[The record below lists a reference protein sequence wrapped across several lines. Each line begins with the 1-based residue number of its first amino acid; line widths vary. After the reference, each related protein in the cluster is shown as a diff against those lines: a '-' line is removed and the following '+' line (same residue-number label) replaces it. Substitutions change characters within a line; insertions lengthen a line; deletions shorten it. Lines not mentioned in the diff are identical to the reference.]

1 MDSGLQGAHLCPYQT
16 RSLFQWLSGLPGLSV
31 PSTWFAYILQAT
43 VIVQTAKAHGP
54 PKELGLV
61 ALYLALKL
69 HLGDSAPSRQEIMRL
84 DRGIRLS
91 HGRFSTLERNLVLSA
106 ASFFCNASKVRE
118 ICFSFVRVQPSYT
131 SSKMG
136 VYITKLLARLEDC
149 EQREMVG
156 SLLQRNGRLRIGT
169 ACSGSDAPVMV
180 VKSLLS
186 LLQTHIAAN
195 PTIYGS
201 ILLAV
206 DFVFSCEANPRKRTW
221 AATELRPQHGFVD
234 VGHLGQT
241 FAWDVEQQCDVRVPE
256 VDVFIFG
263 FSCKC
268 LISKD
273 GRVFVSYCML
283 VYFACSLCNIVP

>member
-1 MDSGLQGAHLCPYQT
+1 VVVKPANSLLAMDSGLQGAHLCPYQT

-156 SLLQRNGRLRIGT
+156 SLLQRNGIELALHAPDLMRL
-169 ACSGSDAPVMV
+169 S
-180 VKSLLS
+180 
-186 LLQTHIAAN
+186 
-195 PTIYGS
+195 
-201 ILLAV
+201 
-206 DFVFSCEANPRKRTW
+206 W
-221 AATELRPQHGFVD
+221 
-234 VGHLGQT
+234 
-241 FAWDVEQQCDVRVPE
+241 W
-256 VDVFIFG
+256 
-263 FSCKC
+263 
-268 LISKD
+268 
-273 GRVFVSYCML
+273 
-283 VYFACSLCNIVP
+283 